1 MSLNSLHGLLLTH
14 KQLPISRLEK
24 AFFKDLELA
33 LKLFKNI
40 DGVEGV
46 AILQTCNRVEV
57 YLDSADEKV
66 VEDILSVWED
76 LTGDSELKINILLIQ
91 DVDVVRH
98 LFRLASGLESMVV
111 GEQEILR
118 QVKEAFY
125 RGLTNNSLSQLLK
138 MVFQEAIRVGKKV
151 RSTTEISRK
160 RLSLAHVA
168 VEVVEKVL
176 KNLNDKVILIIG
188 AGETG
193 ELVNSALMEKNYR
206 KITLLFANRT
216 YEKAIQLAN
225 LSGGIALKL
234 DQIENYLKI
243 ADAVFVTTS
252 APHYILTRGK
262 VEEAVQERSKPLMI
276 IDLSVPRNVD
286 PNVSHLKNVKLI
298 TLDGLREYVDTSV
311 YDRVKELE
319 KIEEFIE
326 DCVAKFKERIET
338 VWVDELISKICCYAE
353 RVRLEEVEEAMSMM
367 RHIQIDEKSKEVI
380 QDMSKAI
387 VKRILNPLIEN
398 LRKNYKIVDK
408 QQLFN
413 LLKIYFYDLAE

>member
-1 MSLNSLHGLLLTH
+1 
-14 KQLPISRLEK
+14 
-24 AFFKDLELA
+24 
-33 LKLFKNI
+33 
-40 DGVEGV
+40 
-46 AILQTCNRVEV
+46 
-57 YLDSADEKV
+57 
-66 VEDILSVWED
+66 ILSVWED